1 MADILLIQPPIQ
13 DYYLTKK
20 RTIPYGLMSI
30 AACLEQKGFTVEL
43 LDALATTK
51 SKIINTP
58 PEMAYLESFY
68 FREDRSLFSLF
79 HHYRHY
85 GYSFQHVGQLIKQQ
99 IQKTPQGSKPFL
111 VGITSLFTPYAD
123 MALQTAEIVKKLLPG
138 CRVVLGGHHPTELPH
153 EALESKSVDFII
165 RGEGEVSMV
174 LLADALQKG
183 IDPIKIPGVCCRKG
197 DNSLNINEPAVMQ
210 NLDEYPLP
218 ATNLMHAKYYLRG
231 DRPGYTILASR
242 GCPYNCS
249 YCAMGRSPIG
259 VYRQR
264 SVGRIIAEMDQ
275 AVQLHNC
282 GFFDFEDENL
292 SHDKKWFASL
302 LKAIIQTFAGNDLEL
317 RAMNGL
323 FPPSLDENLLKLM
336 KKAGFKTLNLSL
348 GTTSGHQLRRFNRP
362 DVRTSFDY
370 LLSLADIHELACVGY
385 IIVGAPFQDPVQSM
399 EDLLYLWR
407 NQVLAGI
414 SVYYPAPGSSDYE
427 QCQRLNLLPEKE
439 SLFRSSALPLD
450 HTTSRLQTVTLLR
463 LGRIVNFMKMMTDQ
477 GIPIPDAET
486 CNQSY
491 ISPSVDRLAMGH
503 MLLKWFLKDGKIR
516 GVTADGQIY
525 CHATDP
531 KLVEGFI
538 QGFHLGR

>member
-1 MADILLIQPPIQ
+1 MADILLIQPPIR

-43 LDALATTK
+43 LDALATAK
-51 SKIINTP
+51 SRIINPP
-58 PEMAYLESFY
+58 PEMAYLEPFY
-68 FREDRSLFSLF
+68 GQEDRSPFSLF

-85 GYSFQHVGQLIKQQ
+85 GYTFQHIGQLIKQQ
-99 IQKTPQGSKPFL
+99 LQKTQKKTKPFL

-123 MALQTAEIVKKLLPG
+123 MAVQTAEIIKKILPG

-153 EALESKSVDFII
+153 QALESKSVDFLI
-165 RGEGEVSMV
+165 RGEGEMSMV
-174 LLADALQKG
+174 LLAEALQKG
-183 IDPIKIPGVCCRKG
+183 LDPEKIPGVCCRKG
-197 DNSLNINEPAVMQ
+197 DGSLTITEPAVMQ

-231 DRPGYTILASR
+231 NRPGYTILASR
-242 GCPYNCS
+242 GCPFNCS

-264 SVGRIIAEMDQ
+264 SVDRIIAEMDN

-292 SHDKKWFASL
+292 SHDKKWFTGL
-302 LKAIIQTFAGNDLEL
+302 LKAIIHTFAGNDLEL

-362 DVRTSFDY
+362 DVRKSFDR
-370 LLSLADIHELACVGY
+370 LLGIADNLDLACVGY
-385 IIVGAPFQDPVQSM
+385 IIVGAPFQDPMRQWKICSIFGKTRC
-399 EDLLYLWR
+399 WR
-407 NQVLAGI
+407 VSRFIILPREVLI
-414 SVYYPAPGSSDYE
+414 TSSVNAFIC
-427 QCQRLNLLPEKE
+427 CQKKE

-463 LGRIVNFMKMMTDQ
+463 LGRIANFMKMITDH

-486 CNQSY
+486 CHQSH
-491 ISPSVDRLAMGH
+491 ISPSMDRLAMGR
-503 MLLKWFLKDGKIR
+503 MLLKWFFKDGKIR
-516 GVTADGQIY
+516 GVDDDGNDIHP
-525 CHATDP
+525 C
-531 KLVEGFI
+531 G
-538 QGFHLGR
+538 